1 MIKRGFLFIRKNIF
15 PFFFFFRY
23 TNFTILKGVSLIVIT
38 GALNLSGELIY
49 VAIMMNDIILS
60 QTNKK
65 IEKKINKNFGLIFG

>member
-1 MIKRGFLFIRKNIF
+1 MVIR
-15 PFFFFFRY
+15 
-23 TNFTILKGVSLIVIT
+23 